1 MSRAALSQ
9 VVPVVQTTVFDAYIS
24 GLAPSVRRGITS
36 LLNSSASI
44 LKRGADAAG
53 YPWEQL
59 NYASVAKVRAAL
71 LDDGY
76 AVSSVNIALSALRG
90 VAQTAFNLNCMNAET
105 LARIRSVKRVN
116 GDIRR
121 KGRALSREEVRALI
135 QAAKQ
140 HPQRR
145 CRDAAIVL
153 TLCGT
158 GLRAGEL
165 VKLERRDYD
174 NGLLTIRQGKGR
186 KYREIHVADA
196 VDKAIRAWLKII
208 GVKIGV
214 KEAGDALFNR
224 IQRNGKTS
232 RLPLTTTGL
241 TGILAELQHRSGI
254 ARFTPHD
261 MRRTFITRL
270 LEQGVDINTVRQLA
284 GHSDISTTTRYDCR
298 GYTMKISDSKHIR
311 CF

>member
-1 MSRAALSQ
+1 MSGAALRQ
-9 VVPVVQTTVFDAYIS
+9 VVSVVQTTVFDAYIA
-24 GLAPSVRRGITS
+24 GLAPSGRRGITS
-36 LLNSSASI
+36 LLNRSAGI
-44 LKRGADAAG
+44 LKRGVGADN

-59 NYASVAKVRAAL
+59 NYAAVAKVRAAL

-76 AVSSVNIALSALRG
+76 AVSSVNMALSALRG

-105 LARIRSVKRVN
+105 LARIRSVKHVS
-116 GDIRR
+116 GDIQR
-121 KGRALSREEVRALI
+121 KGRALDRQEIRALI

-140 HPQRR
+140 HPQPIRR
-145 CRDAAIVL
+145 YRDAAIVL

-165 VKLERRDYD
+165 VKLERRDYN
-174 NGLLTIRQGKGR
+174 NGILTVRQGKGR

-196 VDKAIRAWLKII
+196 VDKAIRAWLKV
-208 GVKIGV
+208 GAD
-214 KEAGDALFNR
+214 EADSALFNR
-224 IQRNGKTS
+224 IQRNGKVAS
-232 RLPLTTTGL
+232 QPLTTTGL
-241 TGILAELQHRSGI
+241 TGILAELQQTAGI

-284 GHSDISTTTRYDCR
+284 GHSDISTTASYDHR
-298 GYTMKISDSKHIR
+298 GDQAKVMASQRLR
-311 CF
+311 CW

>member
-1 MSRAALSQ
+1 MSRTALRQ
-9 VVPVVQTTVFDAYIS
+9 IAPVVQTTVFDAYIG
-24 GLAPSVRRGITS
+24 GLAPSGRRGITS
-36 LLNSSASI
+36 LLNRSASI
-44 LKRGADAAG
+44 LIRGTDAAG

-59 NYASVAKVRAAL
+59 NYAAVAKVRAAL

-76 AVSSVNIALSALRG
+76 AVSSVNMVLSALRS
-90 VAQTAFNLNCMNAET
+90 VAQTAFNLNCMNAEM
-105 LARIRSVKRVN
+105 LARIRSVKRVS
-116 GDIRR
+116 GDIQR
-121 KGRALSREEVRALI
+121 KGRALDRQEIRALV

-140 HPQRR
+140 HPQPVRR
-145 CRDAAIVL
+145 YRDAAIVL

-174 NGLLTIRQGKGR
+174 NGILTVRQGKGR

-196 VDKAIRAWLKII
+196 VDRAIRAWLK
-208 GVKIGV
+208 VSAN
-214 KEAGDALFNR
+214 EAENALFGR
-224 IQRNGKTS
+224 IQRNGKTATQ
-232 RLPLTTTGL
+232 PLTTTGL
-241 TGILAELQHRSGI
+241 TGILAELQQTAGI

-298 GYTMKISDSKHIR
+298 GESMKISASKRIR
-311 CF
+311 CW

>member
-1 MSRAALSQ
+1 MSRAALRQ

-24 GLAPSVRRGITS
+24 GLAPSGRRGITS
-36 LLNSSASI
+36 LLNRSAGI
-44 LKRGADAAG
+44 LKCGTDATS

-59 NYASVAKVRAAL
+59 NYAAVAKVRAAL

-76 AVSSVNIALSALRG
+76 AVSSVNMALSALRG

-105 LARIRSVKRVN
+105 LARIRSVKRVS
-116 GDIRR
+116 GDIHR
-121 KGRALSREEVRALI
+121 KGRALDKQEIRALI

-140 HPQRR
+140 HPQPVRR
-145 CRDAAIVL
+145 CRDVAIVL
-153 TLCGT
+153 MLCGT

-165 VKLERRDYD
+165 VKLERRDYG
-174 NGLLTIRQGKGR
+174 NSIMTVRQGKGR

-196 VDKAIRAWLKII
+196 VDKAIRAWLKV
-208 GVKIGV
+208 GADV
-214 KEAGDALFNR
+214 ADSALFSR
-224 IQRNGKTS
+224 IQRNGKVAS
-232 RLPLTTTGL
+232 QPLTTTGL
-241 TGILAELQHRSGI
+241 TGILADLQQTSGI
-254 ARFTPHD
+254 ASFTPHD

-298 GYTMKISDSKHIR
+298 GETMKVNASRRLK
-311 CF
+311 CW

>member
-1 MSRAALSQ
+1 MSGAALRQ
-9 VVPVVQTTVFDAYIS
+9 IVPVVQTSVFEAYIS
-24 GLAPSVRRGITS
+24 GLASSGRRGITS
-36 LLNSSASI
+36 LLNRSASI
-44 LKRGADAAG
+44 LKLGADAAG

-59 NYASVAKVRAAL
+59 NYAAVAKVRAAL

-76 AVSSVNIALSALRG
+76 TVSSVNMALSALRG

-116 GDIRR
+116 GDIQR
-121 KGRALSREEVRALI
+121 KGRALNKQEVRALI

-140 HPQRR
+140 HPLSVRR
-145 CRDAAIVL
+145 SRDVAIIL

-174 NGLLTIRQGKGR
+174 NGILTVRQGKGR

-196 VDKAIRAWLKII
+196 VDKAIRAWLKV
-208 GVKIGV
+208 GAD
-214 KEAGDALFNR
+214 EADSALFNR
-224 IQRNGKTS
+224 IQRNGKVAS
-232 RLPLTTTGL
+232 HPLTTTGL
-241 TGILAELQHRSGI
+241 TGILEQLQQTSGI

-284 GHSDISTTTRYDCR
+284 GHSDISTTTRYDYR
-298 GYTMKISDSKHIR
+298 DEGMKAKASQRLR
-311 CF
+311 CW

>member
-1 MSRAALSQ
+1 M
-9 VVPVVQTTVFDAYIS
+9 VQTTVFDAYIG
-24 GLAPSVRRGITS
+24 GLAPSGRRGIIS
-36 LLNSSASI
+36 LLNRSAST
-44 LKRGADAAG
+44 LKRGVDAAD

-59 NYASVAKVRAAL
+59 NYAAVAKVRTAL

-76 AVSSVNIALSALRG
+76 AVSSVNMALSALRG
-90 VAQTAFNLNCMNAET
+90 VAQTAFNLNCMDAET
-105 LARIRSVKRVN
+105 LARIRSVKRVS
-116 GDIRR
+116 GDIQR
-121 KGRALSREEVRALI
+121 KGRALDKQEIRALI

-140 HPQRR
+140 HPQPVRR
-145 CRDAAIVL
+145 YRDAAIAL

-174 NGLLTIRQGKGR
+174 NGILTVRQGKGR

-196 VDKAIRAWLKII
+196 VDKAIRAW
-208 GVKIGV
+208 VKV
-214 KEAGDALFNR
+214 SANEAENALFSR
-224 IQRNGKTS
+224 IQRNGKTATQ
-232 RLPLTTTGL
+232 PLTTTGL
-241 TGILAELQHRSGI
+241 TGILAELQQTAGI

-284 GHSDISTTTRYDCR
+284 GHSDISTTTRYDYR
-298 GYTMKISDSKHIR
+298 NEDMKISASKGIN

>member
-1 MSRAALSQ
+1 MKRAAFRQ
-9 VVPVVQTTVFDAYIS
+9 VVPVVQTTVFDAYIG
-24 GLAPSVRRGITS
+24 GLAPSGRRGITS
-36 LLNSSASI
+36 LLNRSASI
-44 LKRGADAAG
+44 LKRGADAAV

-59 NYASVAKVRAAL
+59 NYAAVAKVRAAL

-76 AVSSVNIALSALRG
+76 AVSSMNMVLSALRG
-90 VAQTAFNLNCMNAET
+90 VAQTAFNLNCMDAET
-105 LARIRSVKRVN
+105 LARIRSVKRVS
-116 GDIRR
+116 GDIQR
-121 KGRALSREEVRALI
+121 KGRALDRQEIRALI

-140 HPQRR
+140 HQHASRR

-174 NGLLTIRQGKGR
+174 NGILTVRQGKGR
-186 KYREIHVADA
+186 KYREIHVANV
-196 VDKAIRAWLKII
+196 VDKAIRAWLK
-208 GVKIGV
+208 VSAN
-214 KEAGDALFNR
+214 EADSALFRR
-224 IQRNGKTS
+224 IQRNGKVAS
-232 RLPLTTTGL
+232 QPLTTTGL
-241 TGILAELQHRSGI
+241 TGILEQLQHTSGI

-284 GHSDISTTTRYDCR
+284 GHSDITTTTRYDYR
-298 GYTMKISDSKHIR
+298 DDDMKAKASQRLR
-311 CF
+311 CW

>member
-1 MSRAALSQ
+1 MSRVALRQ
-9 VVPVVQTTVFDAYIS
+9 IAPVVQTTVFDAYTG
-24 GLAPSVRRGITS
+24 GLAPSGRRGITS
-36 LLNSSASI
+36 LLNRSANI
-44 LKRGADAAG
+44 LKRGADADN

-59 NYASVAKVRAAL
+59 NYAAVAKVRATL

-76 AVSSVNIALSALRG
+76 AVSSVNMALSALRG
-90 VAQTAFNLNCMNAET
+90 VAQTAFNLNCMGAET
-105 LARIRSVKRVN
+105 LARIRSVKRVS
-116 GDIRR
+116 GDIQR
-121 KGRALSREEVRALI
+121 KGRALDRQEIRALI

-140 HPQRR
+140 HPQHVRR
-145 CRDAAIVL
+145 CRDTAIVL

-165 VKLERRDYD
+165 VKLERLDYD
-174 NGLLTIRQGKGR
+174 NGILTVRQGKGR
-186 KYREIHVADA
+186 KYREIHVADV
-196 VDKAIRAWLKII
+196 VDKAIRAWLKISD
-208 GVKIGV
+208 V

-224 IQRNGKTS
+224 IQRNGKVDS
-232 RLPLTTTGL
+232 QPLTTTGL
-241 TGILAELQHRSGI
+241 TGILEQLQHTSGI

-298 GYTMKISDSKHIR
+298 GETMKVNASKR
-311 CF
+311 LKCW

>member
-1 MSRAALSQ
+1 MCQ
-9 VVPVVQTTVFDAYIS
+9 VAPVVQTTVFDAYLG
-24 GLAPSVRRGITS
+24 GLAPSGRRGITS
-36 LLNSSASI
+36 LLNRSASI
-44 LKRGADAAG
+44 LKRGADAAD

-59 NYASVAKVRAAL
+59 NYAAVAKVRAAL

-76 AVSSVNIALSALRG
+76 AVSSVNMALSALRG
-90 VAQTAFNLNCMNAET
+90 VAQTAFNLNCMDAET
-105 LARIRSVKRVN
+105 LARIRSVKRVS
-116 GDIRR
+116 GDIQR
-121 KGRALSREEVRALI
+121 KGRALDRQEIRALI

-140 HPQRR
+140 HPQHVRR
-145 CRDAAIVL
+145 YRDTAIVL

-174 NGLLTIRQGKGR
+174 NGILTVRQGKGR

-196 VDKAIRAWLKII
+196 VDKAAWLK
-208 GVKIGV
+208 VSAN
-214 KEAGDALFNR
+214 EAENALFSR
-224 IQRNGKTS
+224 IQRNGKTATQ
-232 RLPLTTTGL
+232 PLTTTGL
-241 TGILAELQHRSGI
+241 TGILAELQQMSGM

-298 GYTMKISDSKHIR
+298 GEEMKISASKCIR

>member
-1 MSRAALSQ
+1 MSRAALRQ

-24 GLAPSVRRGITS
+24 GLAPSGRRGITS
-36 LLNSSASI
+36 LLNRSASI
-44 LKRGADAAG
+44 LKRGVDAED

-59 NYASVAKVRAAL
+59 NYAAVAKVRTAL

-76 AVSSVNIALSALRG
+76 AVSSVNMALSALRG
-90 VAQTAFNLNCMNAET
+90 VATAFNLNCMNAEM
-105 LARIRSVKRVN
+105 LARIRSVKRVS
-116 GDIRR
+116 GDIQR
-121 KGRALSREEVRALI
+121 KGRALDKQEIRALI

-140 HPQRR
+140 HPQPVRR
-145 CRDAAIVL
+145 YRDAAIVL

-158 GLRAGEL
+158 GLRAREL

-174 NGLLTIRQGKGR
+174 NGILTVRKGKGR

-196 VDKAIRAWLKII
+196 VGKAIRAWLK
-208 GVKIGV
+208 VSAN
-214 KEAGDALFNR
+214 EAENALFSR
-224 IQRNGKTS
+224 IQRNGKTATQ
-232 RLPLTTTGL
+232 PLTTTGL
-241 TGILAELQHRSGI
+241 TGILAELQQTAGI

-284 GHSDISTTTRYDCR
+284 GHSDISTTTRYDYR
-298 GYTMKISDSKHIR
+298 GEGMKAKASQSLR
-311 CF
+311 CW

>member
-1 MSRAALSQ
+1 MSRTALRQ
-9 VVPVVQTTVFDAYIS
+9 IAPVVQTTVFDAYI
-24 GLAPSVRRGITS
+24 GALAPSGRRGITS
-36 LLNSSASI
+36 LLNRSAGI

-59 NYASVAKVRAAL
+59 NYAAVAKVRAVL

-76 AVSSVNIALSALRG
+76 AVSSVNMALSALRG
-90 VAQTAFNLNCMNAET
+90 MAQTAFNLNCMDAET
-105 LARIRSVKRVN
+105 LARIRSVKRVS
-116 GDIRR
+116 GDIQR
-121 KGRALSREEVRALI
+121 KGRALDKKEIRALI

-140 HPQRR
+140 HPQHVRR
-145 CRDAAIVL
+145 CRDTAIVL

-174 NGLLTIRQGKGR
+174 NGILTVRQGKGR
-186 KYREIHVADA
+186 KYREIHVADT
-196 VDKAIRAWLKII
+196 VEKAIRAWLK
-208 GVKIGV
+208 VSADKADSV
-214 KEAGDALFNR
+214 LFSR
-224 IQRNGKTS
+224 IQRNSKVAS
-232 RLPLTTTGL
+232 QPLTTTGL
-241 TGILAELQHRSGI
+241 TGILEQLQQTSDI

-298 GYTMKISDSKHIR
+298 GETMKVNASRRLK
-311 CF
+311 CW

>member
-1 MSRAALSQ
+1 MSRTALCQ
-9 VVPVVQTTVFDAYIS
+9 VAPVVQTTVFDAYLG
-24 GLAPSVRRGITS
+24 GLAPSGRRGITS
-36 LLNSSASI
+36 LLNRSASI
-44 LKRGADAAG
+44 LKRGADAAD

-59 NYASVAKVRAAL
+59 NYAAVAKVRAAL

-76 AVSSVNIALSALRG
+76 AVSSVNMALSALRG
-90 VAQTAFNLNCMNAET
+90 VAQTAFNLNCMDAET
-105 LARIRSVKRVN
+105 LARIRSVKRVS
-116 GDIRR
+116 GDIQR
-121 KGRALSREEVRALI
+121 KGRALDRQEIRALI

-140 HPQRR
+140 HPQHVRR
-145 CRDAAIVL
+145 YRDTAIVL

-174 NGLLTIRQGKGR
+174 NGILTVRQGKGR

-196 VDKAIRAWLKII
+196 VDKAAWLK
-208 GVKIGV
+208 VSAN
-214 KEAGDALFNR
+214 EAENALFSR
-224 IQRNGKTS
+224 IQRNGKTATQ
-232 RLPLTTTGL
+232 PLTTTGL
-241 TGILAELQHRSGI
+241 TGILAELQQMSGM

-298 GYTMKISDSKHIR
+298 GEEMKISASKCIR

>member
-1 MSRAALSQ
+1 M
-9 VVPVVQTTVFDAYIS
+9 
-24 GLAPSVRRGITS
+24 
-36 LLNSSASI
+36 
-44 LKRGADAAG
+44 
-53 YPWEQL
+53 
-59 NYASVAKVRAAL
+59 
-71 LDDGY
+71 
-76 AVSSVNIALSALRG
+76 
-90 VAQTAFNLNCMNAET
+90 
-105 LARIRSVKRVN
+105 ARIRSVKRVS
-116 GDIRR
+116 GDIQR
-121 KGRALSREEVRALI
+121 KGRALDRQEIRALI

-140 HPQRR
+140 HPQPVRR
-145 CRDAAIVL
+145 YRDTAIVL

-174 NGLLTIRQGKGR
+174 NGVLTVRQGKGR

-196 VDKAIRAWLKII
+196 VDKAIRAWLKV
-208 GVKIGV
+208 GAD
-214 KEAGDALFNR
+214 EAHSALFSR
-224 IQRNGKTS
+224 IQRNGKVAS
-232 RLPLTTTGL
+232 QPLTTTGL
-241 TGILAELQHRSGI
+241 TGILADLQQTSGI

-298 GYTMKISDSKHIR
+298 GESMKVSASKRIR

>member
-1 MSRAALSQ
+1 MSRAALRQ
-9 VVPVVQTTVFDAYIS
+9 VVPVEQTTVLDAYIG
-24 GLAPSVRRGITS
+24 GLAPSGRRGITS
-36 LLNSSASI
+36 LLNRSASI
-44 LKRGADAAG
+44 LKRGVDAAD

-59 NYASVAKVRAAL
+59 NYAAVAKVRATL

-76 AVSSVNIALSALRG
+76 AVSSVNMALSALRG
-90 VAQTAFNLNCMNAET
+90 VALTAFNLNCMDAET
-105 LARIRSVKRVN
+105 LARIRSVKRVS
-116 GDIRR
+116 GDIQR
-121 KGRALSREEVRALI
+121 KGRALDRQEIRALI
-135 QAAKQ
+135 HAAKQ
-140 HPQRR
+140 HPQPVRR
-145 CRDAAIVL
+145 YRDAAIVL

-174 NGLLTIRQGKGR
+174 NGILTVRQGKGR

-196 VDKAIRAWLKII
+196 VDKAIRAWLK
-208 GVKIGV
+208 VSAN
-214 KEAGDALFNR
+214 EADSVFFSR
-224 IQRNGKTS
+224 IQRNGKVA
-232 RLPLTTTGL
+232 RQPLTTTGL
-241 TGILAELQHRSGI
+241 TGILEQLKQTSAI

-298 GYTMKISDSKHIR
+298 GDSMKISASRWLK
-311 CF
+311 CW

>member
-1 MSRAALSQ
+1 M
-9 VVPVVQTTVFDAYIS
+9 VQTTVFDAYIG
-24 GLAPSVRRGITS
+24 GLAPSGRRGIIS
-36 LLNSSASI
+36 LLNRSASI
-44 LKRGADAAG
+44 LKRGVDAAD

-59 NYASVAKVRAAL
+59 NYAAVAKVRAAL

-76 AVSSVNIALSALRG
+76 AVSSVNMALSALRG
-90 VAQTAFNLNCMNAET
+90 VAQTAFNLNCVDAET
-105 LARIRSVKRVN
+105 LARIRSVKRVS
-116 GDIRR
+116 GDIQR
-121 KGRALSREEVRALI
+121 KGRALDRQEIWALI

-140 HPQRR
+140 HSQPVRR
-145 CRDAAIVL
+145 YRDAAIVL

-174 NGLLTIRQGKGR
+174 NGILMVRQGKGR
-186 KYREIHVADA
+186 KYRQIHVADA
-196 VDKAIRAWLKII
+196 VDKAIRKWLKASAN
-208 GVKIGV
+208 
-214 KEAGDALFNR
+214 EAENALFSR
-224 IQRNGKTS
+224 IQRNGKTATQ
-232 RLPLTTTGL
+232 PLTTTGL
-241 TGILAELQHRSGI
+241 TGILEQLQLTSGI

-298 GYTMKISDSKHIR
+298 GEGMKIRASQQLK
-311 CF
+311 CW